1 MSSSAPVDSH
11 LKQLSCEVRYSNRS
25 FRDPEKPHHCN
36 PAGVKDEA
44 ALTASVGLFRA
55 IVATFFPY
63 SLTLS
68 IPKRPKGSRK
78 TSPLIPKRGFHLPAI
93 DPMPNSRI
101 YSPFQNEVERP
112 IDAPSRVPQL
122 KRRPAPANPHL
133 KPLNAPNFGK
143 KGHSAP

>member
-78 TSPLIPKRGFHLPAI
+78 TSPLIPKRGISPSGNRSDAQLPNLLTF
-93 DPMPNSRI
+93 P
-101 YSPFQNEVERP
+101 ERVGAT
-112 IDAPSRVPQL
+112 DRC
-122 KRRPAPANPHL
+122 PHP
-133 KPLNAPNFGK
+133 KCPG
-143 KGHSAP
+143 